1 MPLLGPL
8 SEQSGVLR
16 VREIV
21 PPQPTQIS
29 QQIIGNGPAVHGS
42 QAWNRAGYS
51 GQNVKVGIIDDF
63 RGLSGLMGT
72 EAPSTVVARCYTD
85 IGVFTENLAD
95 CEQDPEVSVPYP
107 ECLDQV
113 QRGALRGAQHGT
125 WVAEAVLDIAP
136 GVSLYIA
143 NPPSRGDMQEAVDWM
158 ASQGVTVINFSAG
171 WIFDGPGDGTSPLSV
186 SPLNTVDRAVEDDI
200 LWVNSAGNNA
210 QDTWFGDYSD
220 PDSDG
225 TIAFGGSNDEVID
238 IPLRACASYVVQ
250 LRWEDDWGGASTD
263 LDLHL
268 YDKTTNEA
276 IFSSDD
282 PQSGE
287 AGHDPWEAFGF
298 RARVDSNDIGI
309 AVSYYSG
316 EVPDWIQVTAWTID
330 PIQHHTLIGSITNPA
345 ESANPGLL
353 AVGAAPWYN
362 VQTIESYSSRGPT
375 PDGRT
380 KPEIVA
386 ADCGPSALLPLRPT
400 NRGFCGTSQSS
411 PHVAGMAALVQQRFS
426 EYSAQQVATYLKN
439 NADGRRDVPNITWG
453 YGFAQLPPVGLPP
466 VGLDGCEQMVTDDG
480 AVDGQ
485 WASGCQSEVSGRG
498 YARYYSFTLA
508 QQSQVTIDLESSE
521 DTYLY
526 LRTGDAISGTAFH
539 ENDDVVPGLDTDS
552 RIVAMLAAGTY
563 TIEATTYNAG
573 EAGRCTLTISGLG
586 GGTTEPGTGTDQTDS
601 CGATISSDGAT
612 PGTWASGCQSQVTRR
627 GYARYYSFT
636 LAQQSQATI
645 DLESSVDPYL
655 YLRSGDSR
663 SGTVLHENDDVV
675 PGSDTDSRIV
685 ATLAAGSY
693 TIEATTYNAGEAG
706 SFTLTISGLGGG
718 SM

>member
-1 MPLLGPL
+1 M
-8 SEQSGVLR
+8 
-16 VREIV
+16 
-21 PPQPTQIS
+21 
-29 QQIIGNGPAVHGS
+29 
-42 QAWNRAGYS
+42 
-51 GQNVKVGIIDDF
+51 
-63 RGLSGLMGT
+63 
-72 EAPSTVVARCYTD
+72 
-85 IGVFTENLAD
+85 
-95 CEQDPEVSVPYP
+95 
-107 ECLDQV
+107 
-113 QRGALRGAQHGT
+113 
-125 WVAEAVLDIAP
+125 
-136 GVSLYIA
+136 
-143 NPPSRGDMQEAVDWM
+143 
-158 ASQGVTVINFSAG
+158 
-171 WIFDGPGDGTSPLSV
+171 
-186 SPLNTVDRAVEDDI
+186 
-200 LWVNSAGNNA
+200 
-210 QDTWFGDYSD
+210 
-220 PDSDG
+220 
-225 TIAFGGSNDEVID
+225 
-238 IPLRACASYVVQ
+238 
-250 LRWEDDWGGASTD
+250 
-263 LDLHL
+263 
-268 YDKTTNEA
+268 
-276 IFSSDD
+276 
-282 PQSGE
+282 
-287 AGHDPWEAFGF
+287 
-298 RARVDSNDIGI
+298 
-309 AVSYYSG
+309 
-316 EVPDWIQVTAWTID
+316 
-330 PIQHHTLIGSITNPA
+330 
-345 ESANPGLL
+345 
-353 AVGAAPWYN
+353 
-362 VQTIESYSSRGPT
+362 
-375 PDGRT
+375 
-380 KPEIVA
+380 
-386 ADCGPSALLPLRPT
+386 
-400 NRGFCGTSQSS
+400 
-411 PHVAGMAALVQQRFS
+411 AGMAALVQQRFS

-539 ENDDVVPGLDTDS
+539 EDDDVVPGSDTDS

-573 EAGRCTLTISGLG
+573 EAGSVTLTISGLG
-586 GGTTEPGTGTDQTDS
+586 GGTTEPGTRTDQTDS

-706 SFTLTISGLGGG
+706 SFTLTISGLGDGTTEPGTGTDQTDSCGATISSDSATPGTWASGCQSQVTGRGYARYYSFTLAQQSQATIDLESSVDPYLYLRSGDSRSGTVLHENDDVVPGLDTDSRIVATLAAGSYTIEATTYNAGEAGSFTLTISGLGGG